1 MHLNVNDWDKKTHRI
16 LVIKHDFD
24 TEWLLIALEE

>member
-1 MHLNVNDWDKKTHRI
+1 MGQKTHRI

-24 TEWLLIALEE
+24 TEWLLIALEKYES